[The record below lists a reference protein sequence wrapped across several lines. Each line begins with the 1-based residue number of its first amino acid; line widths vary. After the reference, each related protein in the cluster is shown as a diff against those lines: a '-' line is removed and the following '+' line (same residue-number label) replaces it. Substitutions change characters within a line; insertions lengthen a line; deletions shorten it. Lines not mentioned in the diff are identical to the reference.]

1 MFADVAVDCALEYE
15 IAGDGFQYSSLSI
28 WRVGGIS
35 ATGLP
40 LGSPRQSSSR
50 TTTE

>member
-15 IAGDGFQYSSLSI
+15 IADGFQYSSLSI
-28 WRVGGIS
+28 WRGGGIS
-35 ATGLP
+35 TSGVP
-40 LGSPRQSSSR
+40 VGSPRQSSSR